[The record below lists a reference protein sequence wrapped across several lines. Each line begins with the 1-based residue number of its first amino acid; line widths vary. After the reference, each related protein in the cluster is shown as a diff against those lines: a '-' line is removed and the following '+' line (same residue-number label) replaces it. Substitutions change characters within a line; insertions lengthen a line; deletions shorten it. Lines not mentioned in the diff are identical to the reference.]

1 MTQTSHSNHL
11 PEKCQ
16 KCAKSS
22 KSFIHGKCNLCNDL
36 QFQEEIFCDLN
47 RSIQH
52 FASFECHAFQPIL
65 KLVQPSRQNIVTLPS
80 GSQDHAVTA
89 NRQKLL
95 NSDKIKYQRALALQK
110 LAREPGSMLM
120 NIRYHFAWNVIYR
133 KQVFRQSEKMVDFL
147 SETFF
152 NYSELV
158 GSFVGLL
165 CLAPDHLH
173 LYVESDGEKSAETI
187 AQQMKLLSVAPILS
201 EFAELMAISNVE
213 KNLWD
218 KAYFVE
224 TVG

>member
-22 KSFIHGKCNLCNDL
+22 NPFVHGRCNLCQDL

-47 RSIQH
+47 RCIQH

-65 KLVQPSRQNIVTLPS
+65 KLVRPSRQNVVTLPS
-80 GSQDHAVTA
+80 GSRDRAVT
-89 NRQKLL
+89 NNLQKLL

-110 LAREPGSMLM
+110 LAREPDSAFMD
-120 NIRYHFAWNVIYR
+120 IKYHFAWNVICR
-133 KQVFRQSEKMVDFL
+133 KQVFEQPEKVIDFI
-147 SETFF
+147 SETFS

-158 GSFVGLL
+158 GGFVGLL

-173 LYVESDGEKSAETI
+173 LYVESDGKKSVETI
-187 AQQMKLLSVAPILS
+187 AQEMKRLSVAPILA
-201 EFAELMAISNVE
+201 EFADLRATFNAE
-213 KNLWD
+213 KSLWD